1 MKAKALLTTA
11 LVSMSLFLAA
21 SPASAAVYDVSV
33 TTAGDVVSYRSWG
46 YGGTYTGSEAGANPN
61 QVYHSYEPG
70 NGNSANTALSFDL
83 ASLSAVPLADIVS
96 ASLNFKI
103 LDIWTLDGRDAV
115 ANLNNG
121 LPVLN
126 SNGTGWKSFDVTD
139 NFKGQF
145 GSSPATANYAF
156 TYTGYSGFTFAS
168 AEGGE
173 PAYLR
178 ITTIA
183 AAVPEPETYA
193 MLLMG
198 LGLVGVMTRRRKFQ
212 ANF

>member
-21 SPASAAVYDVSV
+21 SPASAAVYDISV
-33 TTAGDVVSYRSWG
+33 AAAGDVVSYYSGW
-46 YGGTYTGSEAGANPN
+46 YGGWYRWSEVGANPN
-61 QVYHSYEPG
+61 VASHSYEPG
-70 NGNSANTALSFDL
+70 NSNNASTALSFDL

-96 ASLNFKI
+96 ASLNFHI
-103 LDIWTLDGRDAV
+103 LSIWTEGRNDV
-115 ANLNNG
+115 ATLSNG
-121 LPVLN
+121 LQVLN

-198 LGLVGVMTRRRKFQ
+198 LGLIGVMTRRRKFQ

>member
-1 MKAKALLTTA
+1 MKAKTIFTTA
-11 LVSMSLFLAA
+11 LLSMSFFWSAA
-21 SPASAAVYDVSV
+21 PASAATYDIAV
-33 TTAGDVVSYRSWG
+33 TAAGDVVNYYSGWYGGSYRW
-46 YGGTYTGSEAGANPN
+46 SEVGANPN
-61 QVYHSYEPG
+61 VTSHSYEPG
-70 NGNSANTALSFDL
+70 NSNNANTALSFDL
-83 ASLSAVPLADIVS
+83 ASISSVPLADIVS
-96 ASLNFKI
+96 ASLNFNI
-103 LDIWTLDGRDAV
+103 LSIWTEGRNDV
-115 ANLNNG
+115 ATLSNG

-145 GSSPATANYAF
+145 GSSPATANYALN
-156 TYTGYSGFTFAS
+156 YTGYSGFTFAS

-183 AAVPEPETYA
+183 AVPEPETYA

-198 LGLVGVMTRRRKFQ
+198 LGLVDFIARRRKFQ
-212 ANF
+212 ANS

>member
-1 MKAKALLTTA
+1 MKVRALLTTA
-11 LVSMSLFLAA
+11 LVSMSFFWAA
-21 SPASAAVYDVSV
+21 APASAAVYDISV
-33 TTAGDVVSYRSWG
+33 TAAGDVVSHRYWG
-46 YGGTYTGSEAGANPN
+46 WFGSGSYSEVGANPN

-83 ASLSAVPLADIVS
+83 ASISSVLLADIVS
-96 ASLNFKI
+96 ASLNFNI
-103 LDIWTLDGRDAV
+103 LSISTEGRNDVATLS
-115 ANLNNG
+115 NG

-145 GSSPATANYAF
+145 GSSPSTASYAF

-183 AAVPEPETYA
+183 AVPEPETYA

-198 LGLVGVMTRRRKFQ
+198 LGLIGFMVRRRKFQ
-212 ANF
+212 GNF

>member
-1 MKAKALLTTA
+1 MKVRAFLTTA
-11 LVSMSLFLAA
+11 LVSMSFFWAVA
-21 SPASAAVYDVSV
+21 PASAATYDISV
-33 TTAGDVVSYRSWG
+33 TAAGDVVSYRSWG
-46 YGGTYTGSEAGANPN
+46 YGGSYTGSEVGANPN

-96 ASLNFKI
+96 VSLNFKI

-121 LPVLN
+121 LPVLL
-126 SNGTGWKSFDVTD
+126 SNGTGWKYFNVTD

-145 GSSPATANYAF
+145 GSPPSTANYAF
-156 TYTGYSGFTFAS
+156 TYTGYSGFNFAS

-178 ITTIA
+178 ITTIV
-183 AAVPEPETYA
+183 AVPEPETYA

-198 LGLVGVMTRRRKFQ
+198 LGLVGFIARRRKFQ

>member
-1 MKAKALLTTA
+1 MISKTLLARA
-11 LVSMSLFLAA
+11 LVSMSIFWVAV
-21 SPASAAVYDVSV
+21 PAYAAVYDISV
-33 TTAGDVVSYRSWG
+33 TATGDVVSYRSWG
-46 YGGTYTGSEAGANPN
+46 YGGTYTGSEVGANPN

-70 NGNSANTALSFDL
+70 NGNSANTALNFNL
-83 ASLSAVPLADIVS
+83 ATLSAVPLADIAS

-103 LDIWTLDGRDAV
+103 LDIWSLDGRDAV

-121 LPVLN
+121 LPVLLT
-126 SNGTGWKSFDVTD
+126 NGIGWKSFDVTD

-145 GSSPATANYAF
+145 ESSPTTANYAF

-198 LGLVGVMTRRRKFQ
+198 LGLVGVMARRRKLQ
-212 ANF
+212 ASF